1 MTDKD
6 TSNDD
11 YERDLPRLQ
20 LALVRY
26 QQHAIATG
34 DKVLIIF
41 EGRDAAG
48 KDGSIHRIT
57 EHLSSR
63 ATRVVAPPKPSDRE
77 KSQWF
82 FQRYVPWLPAA
93 GETVIFNRSW
103 YNRGG
108 VEPVMGFCTEEQ
120 VDGCARG
127 FGPFT
132 QERIGHTLRW
142 HSHPDVRSTDQ
153 CHIKLC
159 AYMAGCHIEVFTL
172 PQNAST

>member
-82 FQRYVPWLPAA
+82 FQRYVPWLPAS
-93 GETVIFNRSW
+93 GDR
-103 YNRGG
+103 
-108 VEPVMGFCTEEQ
+108 
-120 VDGCARG
+120 
-127 FGPFT
+127 
-132 QERIGHTLRW
+132 
-142 HSHPDVRSTDQ
+142 
-153 CHIKLC
+153 
-159 AYMAGCHIEVFTL
+159 
-172 PQNAST
+172 